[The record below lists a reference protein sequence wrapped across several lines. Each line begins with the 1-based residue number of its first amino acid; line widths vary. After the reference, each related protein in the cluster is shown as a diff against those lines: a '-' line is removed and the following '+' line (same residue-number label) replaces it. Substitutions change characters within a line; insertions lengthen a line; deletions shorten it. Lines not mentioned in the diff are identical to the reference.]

1 MLKMKKIL
9 FVANIHKHFTAFHL
23 PYIKLLRQQ
32 GHEVHV
38 AANGIDE
45 IIDAANRQILIPFG
59 RSPFDKDNYK
69 AFSQLKNLIETEKYD
84 LVTCHTSI
92 ASAITR
98 LACIE
103 IRKKTHTKLL
113 YTVHGFDFS
122 RYSSLKT
129 WLMYYPME
137 KFLSRFTD
145 GMVTINNE
153 DYNLIIKKKFRNK
166 DTFLINGIGVN
177 GDRLSNALQIDKDT
191 LRNEYGYKESDFI
204 LIYIAEF
211 ISRKNHIFIINSAN
225 ILKTEIPELK
235 ILFVG
240 KGQLM
245 AKMQETAEKKALS
258 DNIAFLGF
266 RKDIGNL
273 IKISDIGI
281 SASKLEGLPMN
292 ISEEQLMGLPVVAT
306 HDKGHEELI
315 QHGFNGLLFPQ
326 NNQAKFIEYIKSLYY
341 NKELR
346 NRMGRN
352 ASEFVKKFDISVS
365 LTQMDEIYKKY
376 L

>member
-1 MLKMKKIL
+1 MKKIL
-9 FVANIHKHFTAFHL
+9 FVANVHKHFTAFHL
-23 PYIKLLRQQ
+23 PYIKLLREQ

-45 IIDAANRQILIPFG
+45 VILEANRQIIIPFG
-59 RSPFDKDNYK
+59 RSPFHKSNYK
-69 AFSQLKNLIETEKYD
+69 AFFQLKKLIETEKYN

-98 LACIE
+98 LACIY
-103 IRKKTHTKLL
+103 IRKNSSTKLL

-122 RYSSLKT
+122 KYSSLKS

-145 GMVTINNE
+145 GMVIINNE
-153 DYNLIIKKKFRNK
+153 DYNLILRKNFSNK

-177 GDRLSNALQIDKDT
+177 GERFGDALKTDKVA
-191 LRNEYGYKESDFI
+191 LRKEYGYKNNDFI

-211 ISRKNHIFIINSAN
+211 ISRKNHIFIIDSVNE
-225 ILKTEIPELK
+225 LKNEIPELK
-235 ILFVG
+235 IIFVG
-240 KGQLM
+240 KGNLL
-245 AKMQETAEKKALS
+245 AKMQEISEKKGLS
-258 DNIAFLGF
+258 KIIDFFGF

-273 IKISDIGI
+273 IRISDIGI

-315 QHGFNGLLFPQ
+315 QHGFNGFLFPQ

-352 ASEFVKKFDISVS
+352 ASEYVKKFDISVS

>member
-1 MLKMKKIL
+1 MKKIL
-9 FVANIHKHFTAFHL
+9 FVANVHKHFTAFHL
-23 PYIKLLRQQ
+23 PYIKLLREQ

-38 AANGIDE
+38 AANGMDE
-45 IIDAANRQILIPFG
+45 IIDVANRQILIPFG
-59 RSPFDKDNYK
+59 RSPFDRRNYN
-69 AFSQLKNLIETEKYD
+69 AFFQLKNLIETEKYD

-92 ASAITR
+92 ASTITR
-98 LACIE
+98 LACIKNRRH
-103 IRKKTHTKLL
+103 RKTKLL
-113 YTVHGFDFS
+113 YTVHGFQFS
-122 RYSSLKT
+122 RYTSLKS

-153 DYNLIIKKKFRNK
+153 DFNLIITRKFRNK

-177 GDRLSNALQIDKDT
+177 GARLSNSLQTDKVA
-191 LRNEYGYKESDFI
+191 LRNEYGYTNNDFI

-211 ISRKNHIFIINSAN
+211 INRKNHIFFINSAK
-225 ILKTEIPELK
+225 ILKSEIPELK

-245 AKMQETAEKKALS
+245 DKMQKNTEENDLS
-258 DNIAFLGF
+258 DVISFLGF

-273 IKISDIGI
+273 IRISDIGI
-281 SASKLEGLPMN
+281 SASKIEGLPMN

-315 QHGFNGLLFPQ
+315 QHGFNGFLYHQ
-326 NNQAKFIEYIKSLYY
+326 NDKIKFIEYIKSLYID
-341 NKELR
+341 KEMR

-352 ASEFVKKFDISVS
+352 ASEYVKKFDISVS
-365 LTQMDEIYKKY
+365 LCQMDEIYKKY

>member
-1 MLKMKKIL
+1 MKKIL

-23 PYIKLLRQQ
+23 PYIKLLREQ

-38 AANGIDE
+38 AANGIEE
-45 IIDAANRQILIPFG
+45 IIDVSDRQIHIPFG
-59 RSPFDKDNYK
+59 RSPFDKNNYK
-69 AFSQLKNLIETEKYD
+69 AFAQLKKLIETERYN
-84 LVTCHTSI
+84 LITCHTSI

-98 LACIE
+98 LACIG
-103 IRKKTHTKLL
+103 IRKNSNTKLL

-122 RYSSLKT
+122 RYTSKKN
-129 WLMYYPME
+129 WIFYYPME

-153 DYNLIIKKKFRNK
+153 DYNLIINKKFKNK

-177 GDRLSNALQIDKDT
+177 GERLAEAMQKDKVD
-191 LRNEYGYKESDFI
+191 LRKGYGYKSNDLI

-211 ISRKNHIFIINSAN
+211 ISRKNHKFIIDSTND
-225 ILKTEIPELK
+225 LKKRIPELK
-235 ILFVG
+235 IIFVG
-240 KGQLM
+240 KGMLM
-245 AKMQETAEKKALS
+245 NELQSIVEKINLS
-258 DNIAFLGF
+258 DVISFLGF

-273 IKISDIGI
+273 IRISDIGI

-315 QHGFNGLLFPQ
+315 QHGFNGFLFPQ
-326 NNQAKFIEYIKSLYY
+326 DDQMKFIEYVEKLYSD
-341 NKELR
+341 KELR
-346 NRMGRN
+346 NTMGKN
-352 ASEFVKKFDISVS
+352 ATESVKKFDINVS
-365 LTQMDEIYKKY
+365 LIQMNEIYKKY

>member
-1 MLKMKKIL
+1 MSKIL

-38 AANGIDE
+38 AANGMDE

-59 RSPFDKDNYK
+59 RSPFDRNNYK
-69 AFSQLKNLIETEKYD
+69 AYIQLKKIIETEKYD

-98 LACIE
+98 LACIS

-122 RYSSLKT
+122 RYSSLKS
-129 WLMYYPME
+129 WILYYPME
-137 KFLSRFTD
+137 KYLSRFTD
-145 GMVTINNE
+145 GMVTINKE
-153 DYNLIIKKKFRNK
+153 DYNLIINNKFKNK
-166 DTFLINGIGVN
+166 DTFLINGIGIN
-177 GDRLSNALQIDKDT
+177 SDRLVNSNMLDKEA
-191 LRNEYGYKESDFI
+191 LRNEYGFANKDFI

-211 ISRKNHIFIINSAN
+211 IHRKNHKFIIDSTAE
-225 ILKTEIPELK
+225 LKREIPDLK
-235 ILFVG
+235 VLFIG
-240 KGQLM
+240 KGMLM
-245 AKMQETAEKKALS
+245 NEMQELVKRKKLS
-258 DNIAFLGF
+258 SYITFFGF
-266 RKDIGNL
+266 RTDIGNL
-273 IKISDIGI
+273 IHLSNVGI
-281 SASKLEGLPMN
+281 SASRLEGLGLN
-292 ISEEQLMGLPVVAT
+292 IAEAQFMGLPVVAT

-315 QHGFNGLLFPQ
+315 KHGYNGFLFPQ
-326 NNQAKFIEYIKSLYY
+326 NDHKKFVEYIKVLSLD
-341 NKELR
+341 KELC
-346 NRMGRN
+346 NTLGKN
-352 ASEFVKKFDISVS
+352 ASEYVRKFNISVS